1 MPHPTLTVGSIAI
14 ISLSDG
20 AADWPAS
27 DVWPNVPADRWEPV
41 SEYLNPDKTHHFNV
55 GSFLIREGDT
65 WTLVDT
71 GYGNRPDTGGGALLG
86 ELERADVHPDQIT
99 RVLITHMHGDHI
111 GGNTADVD
119 GKPVPVF
126 KNARHIIQRRDWAY
140 YQQPEMKQGRSVIA
154 LCGDPIEAAG
164 LLDLIDGGQA
174 ISPGISTILTPGHT
188 PGHQS
193 VLIGAWDPGA
203 PKALFLGDVVPT
215 AVHTKLPWVMGY
227 DLDPAGTVET
237 KRALFT
243 RAVQEDW
250 LLLWGH
256 DKDHAGGRL
265 GVDKEGT
272 FVIRELMSAL

>member
-1 MPHPTLTVGSIAI
+1 MPHPRLTVGSIAI
-14 ISLSDG
+14 VSLSDG

-27 DVWPNVPADRWEPV
+27 EVWPNVPADRWEPV

-126 KNARHIIQRRDWAY
+126 KNARHIIQRRDWTY

-174 ISPGISTILTPGHT
+174 ISPGISTILMPGHT

-193 VLIGAWDPGA
+193 ILVTSGDE
-203 PKALFLGDVVPT
+203 KAIILGDASHSPVQIIHPEW
-215 AVHTKLPWVMGY
+215 APWF
-227 DLDPAGTVET
+227 DADPELSSRTRVELFDRIEQEGLKIAAGHYRYPGFGGIVRVEG
-237 KRALFT
+237 KRRWHPL
-243 RAVQEDW
+243 
-250 LLLWGH
+250 
-256 DKDHAGGRL
+256 
-265 GVDKEGT
+265 
-272 FVIRELMSAL
+272 S